1 MAFPRIP
8 NYRNLP
14 WGPGLAHTVST
25 RPGLE
30 YTYRGYLNLNSDSAT
45 ETRRAWCW
53 GRKGTGLTF
62 LMDVPNSDFMKN
74 WSTRNAVTDNTTCS
88 ESRKSAWM
96 ISEIA
101 QSGCWME
108 PWGRR
113 SLEMRHWGA
122 RMVYGWSMGTVKW
135 FLVIAAVGGRQRYVN
150 DGKYV
155 KGSEALWG
163 MLGGD
168 TLSAWVLKGQVLCGS
183 RIPTVTFVRNG
194 KYRDPPLGSCGL
206 WKVED
211 WVSVYL
217 RMPQGRE
224 IIVPMR
230 ELGFRQGDEM
240 EGWWRGLW
248 KAFQRAR

>member
-30 YTYRGYLNLNSDSAT
+30 YTYRGYLNLKQMCSKLWFCHRNKEGMMLGQEGDRAYISD
-45 ETRRAWCW
+45 EC
-53 GRKGTGLTF
+53 
-62 LMDVPNSDFMKN
+62 PNFWFYGKLWYTSN
-74 WSTRNAVTDNTTCS
+74 VVTDNTTCS

-113 SLEMRHWGA
+113 SLEMRHWAA
-122 RMVYGWSMGTVKW
+122 RMVYGWPMGTVKW
-135 FLVIAAVGGRQRYVN
+135 FLVIAAVGGRQRSVN

-155 KGSEALWG
+155 KGSEGLWR

-168 TLSAWVLKGQVLCGS
+168 TLGAWVLKGQVLCGS

-194 KYRDPPLGSCGL
+194 KYRDPPLGSCGS

-211 WVSVYL
+211 
-217 RMPQGRE
+217 
-224 IIVPMR
+224 
-230 ELGFRQGDEM
+230 
-240 EGWWRGLW
+240 
-248 KAFQRAR
+248 